1 MIKKE
6 LFIATIMTFPAEF
19 AKFAHAYGS
28 YCGELKKA
36 HKMIPD
42 DVIRSGGI
50 IEEADYNPGVRR
62 MARWTA
68 SELFKLNDLCK
79 STRSKAF
86 IDSFIDDSQFEQLIN
101 EANEIIT
108 SIQAKNA

>member
-6 LFIATIMTFPAEF
+6 LFVATIMAFPAEF

-42 DVIRSGGI
+42 DVIRRGGS
-50 IEEADYNPGVRR
+50 IEEADYNPAVTR
-62 MARWTA
+62 MINWAA
-68 SELFKLNDLCK
+68 SELFKLNSICEA
-79 STRSKAF
+79 TRSNAF
-86 IDSFIDDSQFEQLIN
+86 IDSFVEDKQKELLIN
-101 EANEIIT
+101 EAYEVVT
-108 SIQAKNA
+108 SLQTKNA